1 MQIARHINSLQQELA
16 AITIQGESVA
26 LVPTMGNLHGGHISL
41 IRQARKL
48 ADRVVVSIF
57 VNPTQFD
64 RAEDL
69 VAYPRTFDEDVAKLE
84 KAKVDLLFSP
94 DVDEIYRPGSAV
106 TSVHVAGLSD
116 ILEGESRPGHF
127 DGVATIVAKLFNL
140 VQPDVALFGEK
151 DFQQLMIIRRMAE
164 DLDFPVAVLGLPT
177 VREDDGLAMSS
188 RNGYLD
194 ATERAQAP
202 VLFSA
207 LREIEDGLR
216 DGQRDYAQLEQNAVT
231 ALEEAGFRPDYVTIR
246 RAADLDSPTADEQN
260 LVVLAAAWLG
270 TARLI
275 DNIPVDLAAE

>member
-69 VAYPRTFDEDVAKLE
+69 DAYPRTFDEDVAKLE

-94 DVDEIYRPGSAV
+94 DVDEIYRPGSAL
-106 TSVHVAGLSD
+106 TSIHVAGLSD
-116 ILEGESRPGHF
+116 ILEGQSRPGHF
-127 DGVATIVAKLFNL
+127 DGVATIVAKLLNL

-151 DFQQLMIIRRMAE
+151 DFQQLMIIRRMVE

-194 ATERAQAP
+194 AAERAQAP
-202 VLFSA
+202 VLFSV

-216 DGQRDYAQLEQNAVT
+216 GGERDYAQLEQNAVT
-231 ALEEAGFRPDYVTIR
+231 VLEEAGFRPDYVTIR
-246 RAADLDSPTADEQN
+246 RAADLGSPAVDEQN

-270 TARLI
+270 SARLI